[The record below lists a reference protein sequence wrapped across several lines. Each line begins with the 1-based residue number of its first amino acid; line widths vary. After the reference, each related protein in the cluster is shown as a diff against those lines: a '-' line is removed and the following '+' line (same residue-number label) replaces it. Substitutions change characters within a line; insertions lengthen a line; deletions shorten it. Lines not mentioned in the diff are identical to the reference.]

1 MSQFACPHP
10 APHPGPP
17 VTVTFA
23 PATPDRDYTLQYV
36 DDLVNGVWDAVPGQR
51 PRMGGEG
58 VDAME
63 DDGDAPA
70 RFYRIRVELP

>member
-1 MSQFACPHP
+1 
-10 APHPGPP
+10 
-17 VTVTFA
+17 
-23 PATPDRDYTLQYV
+23 V